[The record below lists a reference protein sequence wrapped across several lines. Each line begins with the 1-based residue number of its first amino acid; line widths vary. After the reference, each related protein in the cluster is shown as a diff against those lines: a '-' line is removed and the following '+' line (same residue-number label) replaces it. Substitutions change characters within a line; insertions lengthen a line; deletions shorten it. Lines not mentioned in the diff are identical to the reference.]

1 MMKNSGEKKKLLYL
15 CGILILILVMIYS
28 GLQILESAVFLQQ
41 DEEPAKTKTITRDG
55 VDYFPRQ
62 DITVVMLLGI
72 GEWGE
77 AVPVE
82 PNMACSVDMITLM
95 IFDEKKE
102 EVSLLSLNRDTMVDM
117 PMLDEHGRRDGT
129 YYGQLT
135 YSHMYGTGMEDSCEN
150 TRQTVSDLLYG
161 INIDYFISMKLD
173 AIAIMNDAVGGV
185 TVNIE
190 DDFTHLDPGMVM
202 GEVTLTGK
210 QAVTFV
216 QSRREVGDHLN
227 VSRIR
232 RQQEYMENFVAAFR
246 GKAEESDSFVI
257 RAYDAVSPYIVTDCS
272 ATVLT
277 SMMQDYASYTLAES
291 VTPEGENTMG
301 KQFYEFYVD
310 EEKLDDLVLR
320 LFYAPKK

>member
-1 MMKNSGEKKKLLYL
+1 MKRKTLGKCLLV
-15 CGILILILVMIYS
+15 GIVLILMLVIVYS

-41 DEEPAKTKTITRDG
+41 QEQEPAKSKTIVRDG
-55 VDYFPRQ
+55 VEYFPRQ
-62 DITVVMLLGI
+62 DITVLMLMGI

-77 AVPVE
+77 VKQVE
-82 PNMACSVDMITLM
+82 PGEATPVDMITLM
-95 IFDEKKE
+95 IFDEQTE
-102 EVSLLSLNRDTMVDM
+102 QVSLLSLNRDTMLDM
-117 PMLDEHGRRDGT
+117 PVLDEHGKECASFF
-129 YYGQLT
+129 GQLAF
-135 YSHMYGTGMEDSCEN
+135 SHIHGTGLEDSCVN
-150 TRQTVSDLLYG
+150 TRKTVSNFLNG
-161 INIDYFISMKLD
+161 ITIDYYVSMQLD

-190 DDFTHLDPGMVM
+190 DDFTHIDPEMVM

-216 QSRREVGDHLN
+216 QSRRAVGDKLN
-227 VSRIR
+227 ISRIR
-232 RQQEYMENFVAAFR
+232 RQEEYMEKFVAAFR
-246 GKAEESDSFVI
+246 EKAQSSDSFVI
-257 RAYDAVSPYIVTDCS
+257 KTYDAISPYIVTDAS

-277 SMMQDYASYTLAES
+277 SMMQHYSAYELAES

-301 KQFYEFYVD
+301 ENFYEFYVD